1 MRVCVFAC
9 KGERVSEKRKGEKK
23 ERKGTKE
30 KEKKKKEEKIKKGDT
45 GIGLA

>member
-1 MRVCVFAC
+1 MRICVFAC

-30 KEKKKKEEKIKKGDT
+30 KEKKEDTIKRGDT
-45 GIGLA
+45 SIGLA